1 MSESAGAIQVA
12 DLATLYL
19 GAFDLTLVSLAR
31 TGQTAGSGVL
41 GTTGVLVLS
50 GTGSIEGRFTL
61 IRVTGSYTTSNTV
74 TAVGTLSIDSGLL
87 QTDLNLIEVD
97 AQ

>member
-1 MSESAGAIQVA
+1 
-12 DLATLYL
+12 
-19 GAFDLTLVSLAR
+19 
-31 TGQTAGSGVL
+31 
-41 GTTGVLVLS
+41 VLVLS